1 MDKTF
6 RTRKRHPLGWL
17 LPFGVAS
24 LAFAL
29 TAIVGAKPASVV
41 LAEGEEESGGET
53 ADPSLV
59 QGNQLSEISDAIAG
73 KGYADSDT
81 DVGSGLVVNLTSS
94 TTTPAVQ
101 SYNVTFSSSI
111 STVTNSAGNVHVSI
125 DDPTYVPDV
134 PIDENDVD
142 ENGELIYP
150 TYTGQVYQIT
160 DKGIMDS
167 EVYIPTTLQRN
178 GYYILNIIGILPNA
192 VNTEAGGS
200 IKALYVPE
208 SVLQM
213 PENALAGL
221 NENCQIYLQHAEKPE
236 TFEDGWTNVPEANI
250 HWGSDWEY
258 PKNFRP
264 FVLTGA
270 TFGNGLDYVL
280 GYDRGNQ
287 SAYTAK
293 RLIVTYDLLNSDGS
307 KATYHRELPLTIN
320 LANTYRNG
328 VGDRFGSFTYTRT
341 IDIPLEAG
349 QSVDDESIYIS
360 NIYLAGTSNDGKIA
374 PDEEV
379 EYYAHANVA
388 FSQKYDLSD
397 FASFTYKATATFG
410 GYSNFTISTT
420 VNNEIFPII
429 NPSSY
434 AANGHTIEQGTGHI
448 RFRLTSL
455 NNYVYRFT
463 YEGENGEIKEASAKI
478 SSPLQYFE
486 VGNNSTIAFLIKNK
500 DIAPD
505 FSTDKMRSFV
515 IESMMITVD
524 MMNDNTHQ
532 AFGHSAVNT
541 RFGLIEMTSDNF
553 VNDTSNLNWTMILVV
568 IIYTTIM
575 AAASAGLYI
584 YKTQKFK
591 NDEFRRVK
599 PKSFWYNAG
608 LAYVLFGFILLFI
621 VSCVFRWGAFNN
633 AIVVFNPVDPL
644 VIVFGVL
651 AILSFGYYVRW
662 LVVTI
667 KNEKERRK
675 AIKLKLDSD
684 INDDD
689 GTK

>member
-24 LAFAL
+24 FAFAL
-29 TAIVGAKPASVV
+29 TAISGAKSANPVLGEAQDDSNSTEPDAS
-41 LAEGEEESGGET
+41 LIQGSQMTEIGE
-53 ADPSLV
+53 AV
-59 QGNQLSEISDAIAG
+59 AG
-73 KGYADSDT
+73 KGYSDSDT
-81 DVGSGLVVNLTSS
+81 DVESGLVVNLTSS
-94 TTTPAVQ
+94 TTTPAIQ
-101 SYNVTFSSSI
+101 SYNITFSSSI

-134 PIDENDVD
+134 PVDETDVD
-142 ENGELIYP
+142 ENGEQIYP

-160 DKGIMDS
+160 DKGTPNS

-178 GYYILNIIGILPNA
+178 GYYILNVIGVLPNA
-192 VNTEAGGS
+192 VNTAAGGS
-200 IKALYVPE
+200 IKSLYVPE

-221 NENCQIYLQHAEKPE
+221 DENCQIYLQHESKPE
-236 TFEDGWTNVPEANI
+236 TFEDGWTDLPEENI

-270 TFGNGLDYVL
+270 TFGNGMDYVL
-280 GYDRGNQ
+280 GYDRGDK
-287 SAYTAK
+287 SPYEAK
-293 RLIVTYDLLNSDGS
+293 RLIVTYDLINSDGS

-328 VGDRFGSFTYTRT
+328 VGDQFGSFTYTRT
-341 IDIPLEAG
+341 IDIPLEVG

-360 NIYLAGTSNDGKIA
+360 NIYLAGETPDGNVA
-374 PDEEV
+374 PDTGV
-379 EYYAHANVA
+379 EYYAHASVA
-388 FSQKYDLSD
+388 FGQKYDLSD
-397 FASFTYKATATFG
+397 FATFTYKATATFG

-420 VNNEIFPII
+420 VNNEIFPIL

-434 AANGHTIEQGTGHI
+434 AANGHTIQAGTGHI

-463 YEGENGEIKEASAKI
+463 YEGENGELKEARAKI

-486 VGNNSTIAFLIKNK
+486 VLNDSTIAFLIKNE

-505 FSTDKMRSFV
+505 FSTKNMRSFA
-515 IESMMITVD
+515 IESVMITVD

-541 RFGLIEMTSDNF
+541 RFGLIEITGDSY
-553 VNDTSNLNWTMILVV
+553 VNETANLNWTMILVV
-568 IIYTTIM
+568 IVYTAIM
-575 AAASAGLYI
+575 VAASTGLYI
-584 YKTQKFK
+584 YKTQKYK

-608 LAYVLFGFILLFI
+608 LAYVLFGIIVLFI
-621 VSCVFRWGAFNN
+621 VSCAFRWGSFNN
-633 AIVVFNPVDPL
+633 AIVVYNPVDPL

-651 AILSFGYYVRW
+651 AILAVGYYIRW
-662 LVVTI
+662 LVVAI